1 MEEMNFKSSQ
11 RIREISL
18 EIFDQTFYVAY
29 LLGFV
34 ALFISIFSIFC
45 TYISQAKVREQEF
58 SLLMHLGLSKRN
70 IEMQTS
76 FESGILCFFGVFWG
90 SIAGTCISLILIY
103 VVNPQSFHWTMDFTF
118 PLHNILLLAL
128 LLIVA
133 GVMSSKLAV
142 KKGLKKNQMGKVLK
156 QVGTSFV

>member
-1 MEEMNFKSSQ
+1 MNNLAIWLNNNTDPRQVVLAIKNLGGMMEEMNFKSSQ

-76 FESGILCFFGVFWG
+76 FESGILCFFGVQ
-90 SIAGTCISLILIY
+90 LQE
-103 VVNPQSFHWTMDFTF
+103 P
-118 PLHNILLLAL
+118 
-128 LLIVA
+128 
-133 GVMSSKLAV
+133 
-142 KKGLKKNQMGKVLK
+142 VL
-156 QVGTSFV
+156 V